1 MANRNS
7 LSGGRCWRSASCFV
21 DVVVVCMLPVLGDEN
36 GRRIGESCECC
47 RSLGRWLS
55 LPGRESKEHVAK
67 FCELVIVDG
76 IDVAISS
83 VSLREDTAAV
93 T

>member
-1 MANRNS
+1 MVEIAKDDR
-7 LSGGRCWRSASCFV
+7 G
-21 DVVVVCMLPVLGDEN
+21 
-36 GRRIGESCECC
+36 
-47 RSLGRWLS
+47 S